1 MNSMY
6 SEIWEVK
13 MEDTYYMEYT
23 TRQLADLNV
32 QHRILNAIIK
42 EDIASD
48 NLKLQVE
55 DSKLYIQYK
64 GQILEVFYTQAS
76 AMKRYRLS
84 GFITY
89 KRGQQSIKIDNLEH
103 LLAILND
110 NFDLKI
116 SQQLTS
122 ELISS
127 RTGFML
133 IYEQFDNRQQNIAD
147 SLKFSR
153 MPQNINFCAWLQHIV
168 EQGEVDELTV
178 SEGLVIEGHPTHPL
192 SKTKLPLSE
201 ADMKLYSPEF
211 GQIIPLKLMVIHKD
225 KAVATSM
232 EDHEQYMLDVVL
244 PDYKYRLKAFL
255 ESQQLNLKDY
265 QVILVHPWQYEHVIV
280 DTFKEWILE
289 GYLLPTPFEVPSKA
303 TLSFRTMELVGRP
316 FHVKLPIKV
325 QATSAIRTVGHVT
338 TIDGPHL
345 SYELQQ
351 LTKAYPLLQVAT
363 EPFGL
368 YANTEAAKAKHLSYI
383 IRSKPHISYN
393 GLTLVSA
400 CLVNKNPVDGNT
412 IIDSYL
418 EWLNYDINQSSIN
431 EFLQHY
437 AYALITPLIAYI
449 QDYGIA
455 LEAHMQNT
463 VVNLGPDFQMRF
475 IVRDLGGSRIDLDT
489 LKTTAP
495 QINVMNDSLLA
506 DNIVDVIA
514 KFQHSVI
521 QNQFAELIHHFGQY
535 KQVNEAELFQIVSEI
550 VNAAID
556 DNKPHASELRQ
567 QLFAPT
573 IKVKALLRMRM
584 ENKVKQYITTEI
596 DNPICEEGWK

>member
-1 MNSMY
+1 MY

-64 GQILEVFYTQAS
+64 GQILEVCYTQAS

-89 KRGQQSIKIDNLEH
+89 KRGQQSIKIDNLEQ

-192 SKTKLPLSE
+192 SKNK
-201 ADMKLYSPEF
+201 
-211 GQIIPLKLMVIHKD
+211 
-225 KAVATSM
+225 TS
-232 EDHEQYMLDVVL
+232 
-244 PDYKYRLKAFL
+244 
-255 ESQQLNLKDY
+255 
-265 QVILVHPWQYEHVIV
+265 
-280 DTFKEWILE
+280 
-289 GYLLPTPFEVPSKA
+289 
-303 TLSFRTMELVGRP
+303 
-316 FHVKLPIKV
+316 
-325 QATSAIRTVGHVT
+325 
-338 TIDGPHL
+338 
-345 SYELQQ
+345 
-351 LTKAYPLLQVAT
+351 
-363 EPFGL
+363 
-368 YANTEAAKAKHLSYI
+368 
-383 IRSKPHISYN
+383 
-393 GLTLVSA
+393 
-400 CLVNKNPVDGNT
+400 
-412 IIDSYL
+412 
-418 EWLNYDINQSSIN
+418 
-431 EFLQHY
+431 
-437 AYALITPLIAYI
+437 LI
-449 QDYGIA
+449 
-455 LEAHMQNT
+455 
-463 VVNLGPDFQMRF
+463 
-475 IVRDLGGSRIDLDT
+475 
-489 LKTTAP
+489 
-495 QINVMNDSLLA
+495 
-506 DNIVDVIA
+506 
-514 KFQHSVI
+514 
-521 QNQFAELIHHFGQY
+521 
-535 KQVNEAELFQIVSEI
+535 
-550 VNAAID
+550 
-556 DNKPHASELRQ
+556 
-567 QLFAPT
+567 
-573 IKVKALLRMRM
+573 
-584 ENKVKQYITTEI
+584 
-596 DNPICEEGWK
+596 

>member
-1 MNSMY
+1 
-6 SEIWEVK
+6 
-13 MEDTYYMEYT
+13 MEYT

-48 NLKLQVE
+48 NFKLQVE
-55 DSKLYIQYK
+55 DRTLYIQYK
-64 GQILEVFYTQAS
+64 GQLLEVCYTQAS
-76 AMKRYRLS
+76 AMKRFRLS

-89 KRGQQSIKIDNLEH
+89 KRGQQVIKIHDLEQ
-103 LLAILND
+103 LLSILND
-110 NFDLKI
+110 SFDLNI
-116 SQQLTS
+116 SQQLKE
-122 ELISS
+122 ELLSS

-133 IYEQFDNRQQNIAD
+133 VYEQFENRQQNIAD
-147 SLKFSR
+147 SLKFTR
-153 MPQNINFCAWLQHIV
+153 MPQNINFCAWLQHIG
-168 EQGEVDELTV
+168 EQSDVDELTV

-192 SKTKLPLSE
+192 SKTKLPLTE
-201 ADMKLYSPEF
+201 DEIKQFSPEF
-211 GQIIPLKLMVIHKD
+211 GHIIPLKLMVIHKD
-225 KAVATSM
+225 KMVATTM

-255 ESQQLNLKDY
+255 ESQQLNLHDY
-265 QVILVHPWQYEHVIV
+265 HVVLVHPWQYEHVIV
-280 DTFKEWILE
+280 NTFKEWILE

-303 TLSFRTMELVGRP
+303 TLSFRTMELIGRP
-316 FHVKLPIKV
+316 FHIKLPVKV
-325 QATSAIRTVGHVT
+325 QATSAVRTVGPAT

-345 SYELQQ
+345 SYELHQ
-351 LTKAYPLLQVAT
+351 LTKAYPLLEVAT

-368 YANTEAAKAKHLSYI
+368 YANTDTTNAKQLSYI
-383 IRSKPHISYN
+383 IRNKPNISFN

-418 EWLNYDINQSSIN
+418 EWLNYEINPDSIKK
-431 EFLQHY
+431 FLQHY
-437 AYALITPLIAYI
+437 AYALITPLIGYI

-463 VVNLGPDFQMRF
+463 VVNLGPDFQIRF
-475 IVRDLGGSRIDLDT
+475 IVRDLGGSRIDLYT
-489 LKTTAP
+489 LKDTVP
-495 QINVMNDSLLA
+495 QMTVMNDSLLA
-506 DNIVDVIA
+506 DSIVDVIA
-514 KFQHSVI
+514 KFQHAVI

-535 KQVNEAELFQIVSEI
+535 EQINETELFQIVSEI

-556 DNKPHASELRQ
+556 DTKPHASQLRKH
-567 QLFAPT
+567 LFAPT

-596 DNPICEEGWK
+596 DNPICEAGWK